1 MKHKITIY
9 QYLAA
14 ISAASMMTF
23 SITACS
29 DDGTNTPTGEGPD
42 AVSDTQPD
50 AGGTNNQPD
59 ALPGTGDV
67 GTDTTQPDTG
77 GATDT
82 GGAPDVAANPDAGPG
97 EADVAPDV
105 EDYEC
110 FYPSNDPNCA
120 QGPFGPGSFITD
132 LTIVSNRT
140 CCFDYTGNGQ
150 NDNAIGVLLGQL
162 QVFTGDVNANI
173 AFAINQGLLSYVF
186 EFSNFANPF
195 YDPSLDLR
203 VLLGEDTDDF
213 FSNNLGGEGAFNV
226 LPESFEADGT
236 TPKWA
241 FDEARVNNGKLIAS
255 GGAIDL
261 TFPGLIDGVAISLVD
276 VHVRADVVDEAGKE
290 PDLTAGGRV
299 WLSNGELA
307 GVLLRDKLFESMNN
321 AALNCDCIQDARPL
335 MYSYNQDQ
343 DKYVCELTA
352 ADATRCSSA
361 SSECSN
367 LADRTICAFFANYST
382 NVDVDSSGDGTNDGY
397 SVGVRFQSVGASL
410 EGMATDAQ

>member
-1 MKHKITIY
+1 
-9 QYLAA
+9 
-14 ISAASMMTF
+14 MMTF
-23 SITACS
+23 SISACS
-29 DDGTNTPTGEGPD
+29 DDGTNTPTQEEPDTAMGPGPD
-42 AVSDTQPD
+42 VGGGANPD
-50 AGGTNNQPD
+50 LD
-59 ALPGTGDV
+59 ASPGTDV
-67 GTDTTQPDTG
+67 EEADTTQPDTG
-77 GATDT
+77 GALDS
-82 GGAPDVAANPDAGPG
+82 GGTPDVGPDPDTTTG
-97 EADVAPDV
+97 EPDVAPDV

-110 FYPSNDPNCA
+110 FYPSADPNCA
-120 QGPFGPGSFITD
+120 QGPFGPGSFITS
-132 LTIVSNRT
+132 LNIVSNRT
-140 CCFDYTGNGQ
+140 CCFDYTGDGR
-150 NDNAIGVLLGQL
+150 NDNAIGVLLGQIQAL
-162 QVFTGDVNANI
+162 PGMSDVNANI

-195 YDPSLDLR
+195 YDPSLNLR
-203 VLLGEDTDDF
+203 VLLGEDTDEF
-213 FSNNLGGEGAFNV
+213 FADNLGGEGAFNV
-226 LPESFEADGT
+226 LPESFEEDGT

-261 TFPGLIDGVAISLVD
+261 TFPGLIDEVAISLVD

-321 AALNCDCIQDARPL
+321 AALGCDCIQDARPL

-352 ADATRCSSA
+352 DDATRCNSA
-361 SSECSN
+361 SSACSD
-367 LADRTICAFFANYST
+367 LANRTICLFFASYST

-397 SVGVRFQSVGASL
+397 SVGVRFESVGASI
-410 EGMATDAQ
+410 EGMAADAQ